1 MRHIKNDDFQLIQ
14 IGLDENLSLK
24 DIASIVEK
32 DDRAISRH
40 IKKYRVFKP
49 VFKNENSCFNCS
61 SCDKKQIC
69 GKENCNGLCKYCSFK
84 NCNEFCADY
93 LGSPMC
99 LNLVR
104 FPYVCNGCENF
115 KKCGN
120 PKYLYTY
127 EIAKRKTEENL
138 VNARKHLY
146 IPKVEIEKLNNVL
159 KEEIKR
165 GMSPEVIL
173 LNHPEIN
180 ISLTTLYKLIDLK
193 MINGVINLDLKRKT
207 KFKIKPQ
214 KSNTI
219 IEYNYLTNRTY
230 DDFVA
235 IIAKTSNIS
244 VWEIDTIEGR
254 KGGKAIMSL
263 LHRNTNFHLL
273 FLIDEVNSNEIIRVF
288 DYIKNEVGA
297 ALFKNTFRLI
307 LGDNGKEF
315 KRPSAIEIDSNTGE
329 KLTSYFYCE
338 SRQSQEK
345 GKEKKNH
352 TLIREIYPKGTSFD
366 NLTQRDINELS
377 LQINN
382 YPRPIFNGSSPITIF
397 SLISNKKILAL
408 NRLKK
413 ISYEEVRLT
422 KK

>member
-14 IGLDENLSLK
+14 IGLDENLRLK
-24 DIASIVEK
+24 DIASIIEK
-32 DDRAISRH
+32 DNRAVSRH
-40 IKKYRVFKP
+40 IKKYRVFKT
-49 VFKNENSCFNCS
+49 VFKNENNCFNCG
-61 SCDKKQIC
+61 SCEKKQIC
-69 GKENCNGLCKYCSFK
+69 GKHNCNGLCKYCAFK
-84 NCNEFCADY
+84 NCNELCADY
-93 LGSPMC
+93 LSSPKF

-104 FPYVCNGCENF
+104 FPYVCNGC
-115 KKCGN
+115 KKFNKCES
-120 PKYLYTY
+120 PKYMYIY
-127 EIAKRKTEENL
+127 ESAKRNAEENL
-138 VNARKHLY
+138 VNSRKHLY
-146 IPKVEIEKLNNVL
+146 VAKEEIEKLNNVL

-165 GMSPEVIL
+165 GMSPQVIL
-173 LNHPEIN
+173 LNHPEIDV
-180 ISLTTLYKLIDLK
+180 SLTTLYKLIDLK

-214 KSNTI
+214 KSNII

-235 IIAKTSNIS
+235 VIAKTSNVS
-244 VWEIDTIEGR
+244 VWELDTIEGR

-273 FLIDEVNSNEIIRVF
+273 FLINEINSNEIIQIF
-288 DYIKNEVGA
+288 DYIKSQVGA
-297 ALFKNTFRLI
+297 SIFKNTFRVI

-315 KRPSAIEIDSNTGE
+315 KRPSAIEIDPNTGE

-338 SRQSQEK
+338 TKQSQEK
-345 GKEKKNH
+345 EKIEKNR
-352 TLIREIYPKGTSFD
+352 TLIREIYPKRTSFD

-377 LQINN
+377 LQVNN
-382 YPRPIFNGSSPITIF
+382 YPRPLFNGCSPITIF

-408 NRLKK
+408 NSLKK